1 MCKSVILTGNS
12 GKCVFFF
19 RFTVSEKDTDY
30 FNRTSLASGILN
42 LSLIEW
48 LKTGGLRYENRC

>member
-19 RFTVSEKDTDY
+19 RFTVSEKDTDC
-30 FNRTSLASGILN
+30 FTAAGILT
-42 LSLIEW
+42 LPLIEW
-48 LKTGGLRYENRC
+48 LKTGGLCYENRR